1 MIVFWMNHTCAS
13 TCNTSASHNCHS
25 STWLQLP
32 PNPGHIKKN
41 KSKPMMKGT
50 IRFISQAL
58 PTLKITY
65 PLKMGAPWKFGDSE
79 LGNPSIFRGENAV
92 SFQGVYRKKTKKK
105 GGTSKNQN
113 LPAIGPNFASLR
125 SKQYKWKFGAVTW
138 ASRKQTKKTMG

>member
-1 MIVFWMNHTCAS
+1 MFVFWMNHTCAS

-92 SFQGVYRKKTKKK
+92 SFQGVYME
-105 GGTSKNQN
+105 KNQKRGGHPKIRTS
-113 LPAIGPNFASLR
+113 LPLVQTSPLWGPNNTSGSLVL
-125 SKQYKWKFGAVTW
+125 SLGPV
-138 ASRKQTKKTMG
+138 KKPMG